1 MKPAKDNR
9 GDNYNS
15 EKAGSRE
22 NNNSGQAEGSRND
35 KPGGKKEGKRD
46 FRGNRRWRKGKDRYR
61 DRDRNRERKDDNRK
75 DSDNRDPKKEKVL
88 YKCEICGK
96 DIKDIST
103 AIASVDN
110 QNPVHF
116 DCMLEKLK
124 NENTL
129 EKTDKVVYLGSG
141 SFGIVRQEK
150 NKPAKEFSI
159 IKKFEVENKDEKP
172 DWRTGQVKVK

>member
-9 GDNYNS
+9 EENNS
-15 EKAGSRE
+15 SDKAGTRE
-22 NNNSGQAEGSRND
+22 KSNSGQAAGSSSKN
-35 KPGGKKEGKRD
+35 GGKKEGKRD
-46 FRGNRRWRKGKDRYR
+46 FRGNRRWRKGRDRN
-61 DRDRNRERKDDNRK
+61 RDRNRERKDENRS
-75 DSDNRDPKKEKVL
+75 DSDSREEKKEKVL
-88 YKCEICGK
+88 YTCEICGK

-103 AIASVDN
+103 AIASAGT

-116 DCMLEKLK
+116 DCMIEKLK
-124 NENTL
+124 NENPL

-150 NKPAKEFSI
+150 NKPAKEFTI